1 MYELIVTNRGSSHSV
16 FGETLARKDYPT
28 IENGSTVYI
37 PALEKML
44 IVTDEFIDVVTQ
56 KVLEVE
62 AKEETVTPLAENI
75 TPPTEGDSNTGDPTD
90 EVEDPAAGDGSGDD
104 ESSNE
109 GTGSAESG
117 EQVTDPETN
126 GETEEQ

>member
-62 AKEETVTPLAENI
+62 TKEETVTPPAENT
-75 TPPTEGDSNTGDPTD
+75 TPPTEGDSNTEDPTD
-90 EVEDPAAGDGSGDD
+90 EVEDPAAGEGTEDTG
-104 ESSNE
+104 SNE
-109 GTGSAESG
+109 GTTDTEDTLPEGSG
-117 EQVTDPETN
+117 EQ
-126 GETEEQ
+126 TEEE